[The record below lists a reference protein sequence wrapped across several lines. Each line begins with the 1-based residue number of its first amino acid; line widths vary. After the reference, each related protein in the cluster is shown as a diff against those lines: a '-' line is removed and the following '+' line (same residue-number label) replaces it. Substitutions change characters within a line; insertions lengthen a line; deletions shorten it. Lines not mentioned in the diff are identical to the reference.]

1 MKKQVWDILN
11 GRCLADILPG
21 GNIKEADG
29 YTNQES
35 AGRGA
40 GGRVVQDGDNNLQ
53 TASEVMKF
61 RMKSREEC
69 T

>member
-11 GRCLADILPG
+11 GRCLVDILPG
-21 GNIKEADG
+21 GNIKEANR

-35 AGRGA
+35 AEG
-40 GGRVVQDGDNNLQ
+40 VQDGDNNLQ

-61 RMKSREEC
+61 RTKSREEC

>member
-1 MKKQVWDILN
+1 MKKQVLDILN
-11 GRCLADILPG
+11 GRCLADIPPG
-21 GNIKEADG
+21 GNIKESDG

-35 AGRGA
+35 AGG
-40 GGRVVQDGDNNLQ
+40 VQDGDNNLQ